1 MAPPATEAERFAR
14 ARQEFVEA
22 MEAGCTI
29 LELRRRKA
37 DARAAAKARCGTGA
51 VAHDGERGQDA
62 IRGRQGFVVIDE
74 GADFAR
80 WESPWM
86 MRD

>member
-1 MAPPATEAERFAR
+1 MAPPATDAERFAR

-37 DARAAAKARCGTGA
+37 EARAALRHRAQAE
-51 VAHDGERGQDA
+51 VAERTADMMTDPTQQ
-62 IRGRQGFVVIDE
+62 QG
-74 GADFAR
+74 DFAR

>member
-1 MAPPATEAERFAR
+1 MMAPPASDAERFAR

-37 DARAAAKARCGTGA
+37 EARAALRHRAQAE
-51 VAHDGERGQDA
+51 VAERTA
-62 IRGRQGFVVIDE
+62 EISGRQGFVVIDE
-74 GADFAR
+74 AADFAR
-80 WESPWM
+80 WDAGWM

>member
-1 MAPPATEAERFAR
+1 MTDPFSQAERFAR

-22 MEAGCTI
+22 MAAGCTI

-37 DARAAAKARCGTGA
+37 EARAALRQRAQAEVTGRTA
-51 VAHDGERGQDA
+51 DMMTEPAPQ
-62 IRGRQGFVVIDE
+62 
-74 GADFAR
+74 ADFAR

-86 MRD
+86 LRD